1 MASLRPFSPVAIS
14 GNENRKA
21 YTKYAVSEVL
31 MSFFQFLLL
40 KKRMLIPTVLSPFFI
55 TLETTKKLNVVH
67 KQGHN
72 SGSP

>member
-31 MSFFQFLLL
+31 MSLFQFLLL
-40 KKRMLIPTVLSPFFI
+40 KKRKLNSYSFKPFFYNFRNNQKI
-55 TLETTKKLNVVH
+55 EC
-67 KQGHN
+67 
-72 SGSP
+72 SS